1 MTCPFWTPEAKAAA
15 ARFDGESA
23 KRLGMGADFNP
34 HPPGPTHDAWAAG
47 WEAIPRWR
55 RTDYRHPARA
65 LGASPL
71 PRPCPDPNPRRV
83 GYE

>member
-1 MTCPFWTPEAKAAA
+1 MTYPIITPMAQTHR

-23 KRLGMGADFNP
+23 KRLGMGADLNP
-34 HPPGPTHDAWAAG
+34 HPPGPQHDAWAAG
-47 WEAIPRWR
+47 WESIPRR
-55 RTDYRHPARA
+55 RYAHARTPARA
-65 LGASPL
+65 LGDSPP